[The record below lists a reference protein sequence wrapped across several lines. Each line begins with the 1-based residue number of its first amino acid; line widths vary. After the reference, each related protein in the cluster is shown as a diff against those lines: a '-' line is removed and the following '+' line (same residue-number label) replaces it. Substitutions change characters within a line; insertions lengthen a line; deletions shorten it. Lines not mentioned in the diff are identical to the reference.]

1 MKKRSPRWSLA
12 LILGAALVPTLGVAV
27 SAVADEPDPPAKTET
42 AERAKKRVLAAMS
55 RDATALI
62 NVTSRELPASPDI
75 LSLGRR
81 GTAALVRC
89 LADNADEAVRRS
101 CAVMLGWLGD
111 RGALPGLQAA
121 LEDWE
126 PSVRQSVVVAL
137 ERIPDPSSV
146 APLAKLFARKDE
158 SADVRGLVLD
168 ALGAIGHKSAVA
180 VLRKQLATTPDPKS
194 EGEPEDLR
202 PRAFAALWR
211 SRHVMSRETLTGDV
225 EAALDG
231 KKDPLVLAATHA
243 AAELRSPRL
252 TSKLVPL
259 LDHGNA
265 EIRNKAVYALGL
277 IGDKT
282 AEKALLAKLPGVRDG
297 RMLNNIAF
305 ALERLDRDG
314 FYVSIRQVIEHKQA
328 IIRLNAAFVLGDVKR
343 PEGLP
348 LLEKALSDPSDL
360 VKTSAAVALGK
371 IGDPKAIPALEK
383 LVDAPNPSLRE
394 EAIYAIFAI
403 SGGKRADL
411 VHDKLFTGA
420 REEPKKRAAIE
431 LGKLG
436 DTRVREYLLGCLEK
450 RGCRPSQVDRYV
462 HTDKDPSV
470 SGRLLLDW
478 ARGRQSFTRFVA
490 DLRPAGALAIAASAA
505 ESAVSHAAIDDAES
519 AIDLVGELGDAAA
532 RARLLRL
539 KGAPAMSDPWLEI
552 HTQTALARL
561 GETSA
566 ETALLARLDTI
577 AAVWLPRFAGIVGRI
592 KEKEVR
598 DRLAPELIK
607 REKGTDIG
615 VALAAAAIRLAW
627 DPENA
632 IFRLTDALASPQVKE
647 RDLADRYLVRARDP
661 KVTWLLRRALAREER
676 ADVKDRLRSV
686 LDRRRDEK

>member
-1 MKKRSPRWSLA
+1 MKKSLSLA
-12 LILGAALVPTLGVAV
+12 LILTAALVPTLGVTMRAI
-27 SAVADEPDPPAKTET
+27 ADDEPPAKTET
-42 AERAKKRVLAAMS
+42 PERAKKRVLATMA

-75 LSLGRR
+75 LALGRR

-89 LADNADEAVRRS
+89 LADNADEEVRRS
-101 CAVMLGWLGD
+101 CANMLGFLGD
-111 RGALPGLQAA
+111 RSALPALQAA

-126 PSVRQSVVVAL
+126 PSVRHSVVVAL
-137 ERIPDPSSV
+137 ERIPDPSSI

-158 SADVRGLVLD
+158 TADVRGLVLD
-168 ALGAIGHKSAVA
+168 ALGAIGHRSAVA
-180 VLRKQLATTPDPKS
+180 VLRKQLATKPEND
-194 EGEPEDLR
+194 GEELR

-211 SRHVMSRETLTGDV
+211 SRHVMSRETLIGDV
-225 EAALDG
+225 EAALASE
-231 KKDPLVLAATHA
+231 KDPLVLAATHA

-252 TSKLVPL
+252 TGKLVPL

-314 FYVSIRQVIEHKQA
+314 FYVSIRQIVEHKQA

-371 IGDPKAIPALEK
+371 IGDPKAIPALTK

-403 SGGKRADL
+403 TGGKRADL
-411 VHDKLFTGA
+411 VHDKLFAST
-420 REEPKKRAAIE
+420 REDAKKRAAIE
-431 LGKLG
+431 LGKIG
-436 DTRVREYLLGCLEK
+436 DTRVRDYLLACLEK
-450 RGCRPSQVDRYV
+450 RNCRPSQVDRYL

-470 SGRLLLDW
+470 GGRVLLDW
-478 ARGRQSFTRFVA
+478 SRGRPSLTRFVA

-505 ESAVSHAAIDDAES
+505 ESAVSRGTVDDAEP

-532 RARLLRL
+532 RARLARL

-552 HTQTALARL
+552 HTLTALARL

-566 ETALLARLDTI
+566 EAALLGRLDTM
-577 AAVWLPRFAGIVGRI
+577 AALWLPRFAGIVGRI

-598 DRLAPELIK
+598 ERLAPELIK
-607 REKGTDIG
+607 REKGGDVG

-632 IFRLTDALASPQVKE
+632 IFRLTEALASPQVKE
-647 RDLADRYLVRARDP
+647 RDLAERYLVRAADP